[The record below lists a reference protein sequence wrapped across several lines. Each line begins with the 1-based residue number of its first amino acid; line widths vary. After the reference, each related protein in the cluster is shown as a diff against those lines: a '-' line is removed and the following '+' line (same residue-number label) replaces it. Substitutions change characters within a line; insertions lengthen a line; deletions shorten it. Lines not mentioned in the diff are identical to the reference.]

1 MEILNDIIL
10 KNDDFSLKKGEAA
23 FIFARQPQKGRV
35 KYVSSNKSCFYYT
48 KEPYFVKCVSY
59 STDKK
64 DLLLINENI
73 EVFTKW
79 GVFQRRN
86 RTGSISQKD
95 IDIME
100 GGEIRLMNIILSRL
114 KNENFIEIN
123 LVGLAFDS
131 IERVLNYILYDIS
144 NNDVSYLI
152 VRYTN
157 TDFTTSNPIFLRN
170 KNDIKVIINYLEEE
184 NRITRNLYD
193 TKFEDF

>member
-35 KYVSSNKSCFYYT
+35 KYVSSNKSCLYCP
-48 KEPYFVKCVSY
+48 KEPYWIKCVSY
-59 STDKK
+59 TTDKK

-73 EVFTKW
+73 DAFTKW
-79 GVFQRRN
+79 GVFQKRN
-86 RTGSISQKD
+86 RTGPISQKD
-95 IDIME
+95 IDILE

-152 VRYTN
+152 VSYTN

-193 TKFEDF
+193 TKYEDS